1 MFNFLKLNLDCVYH
15 NSKLQIEDLFE
26 DTRREKIGII
36 QSLKDNVSH
45 MLEWQNLT
53 SNQEDVV
60 REIEDYCNSVR
71 DRFEYFIVLG
81 VGGSALGAK
90 VIFNSLCSSVHNM
103 LSKEERKAPKFFVLD
118 NIDPVEIDEYLS
130 VIEPEKTLIN
140 VVSKS
145 GTTTE
150 TMMHFLTFY
159 EKIKK
164 CVGEKNVNE
173 HFVFIT
179 DKKQGILHELEIS
192 ENIKSFYIPAGVGGR
207 FSVLSPV
214 GLLPACML
222 GLDINKL
229 IDGARQMQIRCQ
241 SEKDNPAF
249 DKAVLEYILNK
260 KGVNIVVTIPYSS
273 KLKEFSYWYAQIL
286 AESIAKEIDRNGNK
300 INCGLTPVS
309 ALGAT
314 DQHSQLQLYME
325 GPEDKLIVCV
335 KVNQFSK
342 NLQCSS
348 DAFNLK
354 ELQHLKNVEFGKLI
368 NAERK
373 STLCGLA
380 NRGVPYI
387 EIEIEK
393 IDEFALGQLF
403 MLSMYE
409 IAYLGELYNVDA
421 YNQPGVEFGKKVTL
435 AALGVDKYKDYLNAC
450 SFVSD

>member
-15 NSKLQIEDLFE
+15 NSKLHIEDLFE

-103 LSKEERKAPKFFVLD
+103 LSKEERKVPKFFVLD

>member
-103 LSKEERKAPKFFVLD
+103 LSKEERKVPKFFVLD

-222 GLDINKL
+222 GLDIKKL

-249 DKAVLEYILNK
+249 DKAVLEYVLNK

-286 AESIAKEIDRNGNK
+286 AESIAKEVDRNGNK